1 MLLAQA
7 MAVSGTED
15 AQRRRRGMTRSP
27 VNPNPTAGMAVLLND
42 GRTAI
47 SGGCGLRGISSI
59 LRTEGLA
66 ALRAERRV
74 FREVDF
80 AVAAGG
86 ALLLLGPNGSGKST
100 LLRLLAGLKRP
111 DAGLITWDGQDIS
124 IDPGGHA
131 ARVAYIGH
139 LDAVKPGLTA
149 AENLA
154 YDAQLGS
161 GGGVHAALA
170 LLGLAPLAALPARM
184 LSAGQR
190 RRLAL
195 VRLALTAAPLWLLD
209 EPTIGLDAP
218 AIDQF
223 AVMLAAHR
231 GRGGIVIAA
240 THVTLPM
247 PGAAVLHLG

>member
-1 MLLAQA
+1 MLPAQTA
-7 MAVSGTED
+7 MAASSAED
-15 AQRRRRGMTRSP
+15 PQRRRRGMTVNP
-27 VNPNPTAGMAVLLND
+27 VNPDATADMAVLLNE

-47 SGGCGLRGISSI
+47 SVGSGMRSISSV
-59 LRTEGLA
+59 LRTKGLA
-66 ALRAERRV
+66 AFRAERRV
-74 FREVDF
+74 FRKVDF

-86 ALLLLGPNGSGKST
+86 ALLPLGPNGSGKST

-124 IDPGGHA
+124 VDPGGHA

-139 LDAVKPGLTA
+139 LDAVKQGLTA

-154 YDAQLGS
+154 YDAQLG
-161 GGGVHAALA
+161 GGDAHAALA
-170 LLGLAPLAALPARM
+170 TLGLSSLAALPARV

-209 EPTIGLDAP
+209 EPTVGLDAA

-231 GRGGIVIAA
+231 SRGGIVVAA
-240 THVTLPM
+240 THVTLPL

>member
-1 MLLAQA
+1 
-7 MAVSGTED
+7 
-15 AQRRRRGMTRSP
+15 MT
-27 VNPNPTAGMAVLLND
+27 VNPANPDATAGIAVLLNG
-42 GRTAI
+42 GRTVI
-47 SGGCGLRGISSI
+47 SGGCGLRGISR
-59 LRTEGLA
+59 LRTKGLA
-66 ALRAERRV
+66 AFRAERRV
-74 FREVDF
+74 FHKVDF

-124 IDPGGHA
+124 IDPGEHA

-139 LDAVKPGLTA
+139 LDAVKQGLTA

-154 YDAQLGS
+154 YDAEL
-161 GGGVHAALA
+161 GGGDAHAALA
-170 LLGLAPLAALPARM
+170 TLGLAPLAALPARM

-209 EPTIGLDAP
+209 EPTIGLDAA

-231 GRGGIVIAA
+231 GRGGIVVAA
-240 THVTLPM
+240 THVTLPL